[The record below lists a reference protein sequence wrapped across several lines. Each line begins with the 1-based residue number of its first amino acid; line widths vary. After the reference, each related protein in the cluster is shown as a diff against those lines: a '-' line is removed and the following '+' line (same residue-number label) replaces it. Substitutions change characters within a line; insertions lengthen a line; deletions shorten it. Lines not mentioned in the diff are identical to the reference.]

1 MTDIQGWYQH
11 DNESDQ
17 VRVRLTIAERGLM
30 LHTLADGLVAHWSL
44 DHLENLS
51 VPVIGRE
58 WVLCDGRLQVPTLT
72 LENDDDYVAIQ
83 RAAPDLVPLRR
94 RRWHQLAHAVSL
106 GNSGSLMVL
115 VIVLLT
121 VGYLL
126 LS

>member
-1 MTDIQGWYQH
+1 MTGIQGWYQH
-11 DNESDQ
+11 
-17 VRVRLTIAERGLM
+17 APHHRGAWLDAAY
-30 LHTLADGLVAHWSL
+30 LADRPVAHWSL

-58 WVLCDGRLQVPTLT
+58 WVVCDGRLQVPTLT

-83 RAAPDLVPLRR
+83 QVAPDLVPARR

-106 GNSGSLMVL
+106 GNSRRLVVL
-115 VIVLLT
+115 VLVLLA

-126 LS
+126 LG